1 MGHPFESGRL
11 DHSALAQLEEHT
23 AVNCGVLGSKPR
35 GGDYVFLN
43 DYPSFKK
50 ASVAKWL
57 RRLFSKEETVRS
69 NRTRCK
75 RGGAVVERV
84 GLITRMSDVR
94 LIFPL
99 IRV

>member
-1 MGHPFESGRL
+1 MFDSWWL

-23 AVNCGVLGSKPR
+23 AVNRGVLGSKPR

-57 RRLFSKEETVRS
+57 RRLFSKEEIRAFEPHQMQTGWRSGLACRAHNPKVRCS
-69 NRTRCK
+69 THLP
-75 RGGAVVERV
+75 V
-84 GLITRMSDVR
+84 S
-94 LIFPL
+94 
-99 IRV
+99 